1 MLLSLPPPRQSVLN
15 ETFIANLPRSKLM
28 STATC
33 RIWRVGGEMKAPAT
47 AKQFCHQVS
56 TAEM

>member
-33 RIWRVGGEMKAPAT
+33 RARVGGEMKAPT